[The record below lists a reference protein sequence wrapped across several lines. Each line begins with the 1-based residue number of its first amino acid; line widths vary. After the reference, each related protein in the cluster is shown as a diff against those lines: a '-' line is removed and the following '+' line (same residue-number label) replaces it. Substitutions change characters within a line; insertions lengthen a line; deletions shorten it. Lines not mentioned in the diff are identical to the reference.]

1 MKIFRGVARAALLT
15 AAVML
20 AACGGGSDA
29 PPPAVSLAPATS
41 TMTLASFAPASGAT
55 GVVVTVTGSGFTGLQ
70 GARIGGVS
78 ASFSVVTDAQL
89 QLTVPVGAASGRIEL
104 SASGRSV
111 VSATDFNV
119 TSVPLVASV
128 TPTSVLSGGRVTLGG
143 TGLDRVREVRLNA
156 VPLPI
161 VTQSATAIVVDVV
174 AGANSGVINVIDVDG
189 ASRPVAQQLTVYA
202 PMTLASFAP
211 TSIVTGNALTING
224 ANLDRATSVLFA
236 NGTTAPVATR
246 SGTTRITVNVPDA
259 AGSGPI
265 RVQGNANDEAI
276 AAAAL
281 TVIPAIRVDPNA
293 IYSVAAAGSPV
304 TVPGAGLTEVS
315 AVMVGSTAATI
326 VSRNA
331 TQLVFTMPSGVACG
345 ALLLQ
350 SVSQPGVA
358 AGTVVVGSGCAA
370 TLAGIEFAQAFA
382 QPSTDPRQRLVPGKE
397 TWVRVLLLASQSG
410 VSSPTVRLT
419 GYRGVAILGTLDMTG
434 PTAVPTGSGP
444 TVPDSVR
451 YDERQSYN
459 VELPAAWVASGL
471 SVRVEVDPEQRL
483 GPAIIADAAPRVGN
497 PTRLNIVL
505 VPVVSGGFTP
515 TLPSTAA
522 VVNELE
528 RRFPLA
534 RSAITVTTRAPYTLS
549 SVTDGLDTQTEWS
562 SALSELGQLRAQENP
577 TNAYRYYYGFVRR
590 SGGSVAG
597 IGYVPGRTA
606 LGWDSANGW
615 SRTMSHELGHNFS
628 RPHAPCGSVANP
640 DSNYPY
646 AGGLLGPT
654 ALVDAIPLALD
665 VIAPGNSAD
674 IMGYC
679 NGVWFS
685 DYNYAVMQSHLEAQP
700 QSAMALASA
709 LSSSDATKQAE
720 VGMLLISGSIGLDGA
735 SFNPVQALRGTPMAS
750 IGAYTL
756 RIITRD
762 GRTIEQAFD
771 AELVDHAMPPERHFA
786 ITVIDPGPVAQLEV
800 LRAGAAIALRGSG
813 LATAQRA
820 ATGQRAPLT
829 VAWNE
834 REGVLRVRWD
844 ANAAPYLT
852 VTHVG
857 EERTVLAI
865 NRRNGTAEFPTAH
878 LPARG
883 SFEFGLSD
891 GVNAE
896 IVRVNR

>member
-1 MKIFRGVARAALLT
+1 MKIVRGIARPMLMAAALGL
-15 AAVML
+15 V
-20 AACGGGSDA
+20 ACGGGSDS
-29 PPPAVSLAPATS
+29 PPPAAALAPPAS
-41 TMTLASFAPASGAT
+41 SLTLASFAPSSGGA
-55 GVVVTVTGSGFTGLQ
+55 GAVITVTGSGFTGLL
-70 GARIGGVS
+70 GARIGGAS
-78 ASFSVVTDAQL
+78 ASFAIVSDGEL
-89 QLTVPVGAASGRIEL
+89 QVTVPVGAATGRIEL

-111 VSATDFNV
+111 VSATDFSV
-119 TSVPLVASV
+119 TSAPQVASV
-128 TPTSVLSGGRVTLGG
+128 TPTAVLSGGRVTLGG
-143 TGLDRVREVRLNA
+143 TSLDRVREIRLNA
-156 VPLPI
+156 VQLPI
-161 VTQSATAIVVDVV
+161 VTQSATAIAVDIVSN
-174 AGANSGVINVIDVDG
+174 AGSGVLNVIDVDG
-189 ASRPVAQQLTVYA
+189 VSRPVAQQLTVYG

-211 TSIVTGNALTING
+211 TSIVTGNTLTING
-224 ANLDRATSVLFA
+224 TNLDRATGVVFA
-236 NGTTAPVATR
+236 NGATAAVATR
-246 SGTTRITVNVPDA
+246 SGTTRITASVPDA
-259 AGSGPI
+259 AASGPI
-265 RVQGNANDEAI
+265 RVQGNANDEVVAPT
-276 AAAAL
+276 AL

-293 IYSVAAAGSPV
+293 IYNVAAAGSPV

-326 VSRNA
+326 MSRSA
-331 TQLVFTMPSGVACG
+331 TQLVFTMPSGPACG

-350 SVSQPGVA
+350 SASQPAVA

-410 VSSPTVRLT
+410 VASPTVRLT
-419 GYRGVAILGTLDMTG
+419 GYRGVAILGTLDMAG
-434 PTAVPTGSGP
+434 PSAVPAGSGT

-459 VELPAAWVASGL
+459 AELPAAWVASGL

-483 GPAIIADAAPRVGN
+483 GPAIIADATPRIGN
-497 PTRLNIVL
+497 STRLNIVL

-515 TLPSTAA
+515 TLPSATA

-534 RSAITVTTRAPYTLS
+534 RSSISVTTRAPYTLS

-562 SALSELGQLRAQENP
+562 SALSELRQLRDLENP
-577 TNAYRYYYGFVRR
+577 GNTYRYYYGFVRR

-606 LGWDSANGW
+606 LGWDSTSGW

-640 DSNYPY
+640 DANYPY

-654 ALVDAIPLALD
+654 ALVDAIPPALD
-665 VIAPGNSAD
+665 VISPLNQSD

-679 NGVWFS
+679 NGTWFS

-700 QSAMALASA
+700 QASMALASA
-709 LSSSDATKQAE
+709 QSGGDATKQAE
-720 VGMLLISGSIGLDGA
+720 TGLLLISGSIGLDGA
-735 SFNPVQALRGTPMAS
+735 SFNPVQALRGAPMAS
-750 IGAYTL
+750 SGAYTL
-756 RIITRD
+756 RIVTRD
-762 GRTIEQAFD
+762 GRAIEQAFD
-771 AELVDHAMPPERHFA
+771 AELVDHAMPPERHFTV
-786 ITVIDPGPVAQLEV
+786 TVIDPGPIAQLEILHAGIAV
-800 LRAGAAIALRGSG
+800 AMRASG

-820 ATGQRAPLT
+820 DATRRSPLA
-829 VAWNE
+829 VDWSE
-834 REGVLRVRWD
+834 RNGVLQVRWD
-844 ANAAPYLT
+844 ASAAPYLS

-857 EERTVLAI
+857 LERTALAI
-865 NRRNGTAEFPTAH
+865 SRRHGVAEFSTAH
-878 LPARG
+878 LPAGG

-891 GVNAE
+891 GFNAE
-896 IVRVNR
+896 VVRVNR